1 MEGYAGFNELYRSG
15 GISEVACLAHIRRKF
30 TDIFQAEALPV
41 FDDLEAWPHAQLP
54 RISGKS
60 ERAKAIRDP
69 PPA

>member
-1 MEGYAGFNELYRSG
+1 MT
-15 GISEVACLAHIRRKF
+15 CLAHIRRKF